1 MIMRNESLPDEHLVA
16 LDCPMAPFMGHVL
29 ASSDT
34 TAVYRRASD
43 QMIVFYDRTVK
54 ECWELED
61 ADELRAYLDDEFCNR
76 IAQSLARLTRIGG
89 AEGQY
94 SDV

>member
-1 MIMRNESLPDEHLVA
+1 MITADESLPGEHLVA
-16 LDCPMAPFMGHVL
+16 LDCPMAPFMGHIL

-43 QMIVFYDRTVK
+43 QMIIFYDRTVK

-76 IAQSLARLTRIGG
+76 IARSLARLTRTGNAG
-89 AEGQY
+89 WRY
-94 SDV
+94 SDI